1 MQIWNGNEKNC
12 EGYLFVFVG
21 TMNTILA
28 AVGDTGGSDDK
39 KEVVNQLKELYTS
52 VVSFYVVLVLS
63 A

>member
-1 MQIWNGNEKNC
+1 MQIWNGNEKNS

-28 AVGDTGGSDDK
+28 AVRDTGGSDDK
-39 KEVVNQLKELYTS
+39 KEAVNQLKELYTS